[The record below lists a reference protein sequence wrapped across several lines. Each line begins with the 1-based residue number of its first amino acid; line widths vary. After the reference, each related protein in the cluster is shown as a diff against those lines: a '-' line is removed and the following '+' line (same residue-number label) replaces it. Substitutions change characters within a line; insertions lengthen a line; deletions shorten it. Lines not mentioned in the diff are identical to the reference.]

1 MPVINYIAPACREI
15 RMETEG
21 AVMVLSRP
29 MPYSLHDMDDNTI
42 FSEDF

>member
-1 MPVINYIAPACREI
+1 MPVINYIAPVCRVIQMEI
-15 RMETEG
+15 EG

-29 MPYSLHDMDDNTI
+29 MPYSLDDNTI